1 MEDRFGLLVRDT
13 NVRDWIAGEFSPLG
27 TSVTNPTGDWSIYL
41 PDEETQNRSGFD
53 RQACVSYSILN
64 CLEVLHKAQTGI
76 GINWSDRYVARMS
89 NTTRNGN
96 YLDAVFDAIR
106 NYGLV
111 EEWQYPDDVKTWEE
125 YYQDIPEALQLEGKE
140 ILKKWGFYREWVRT
154 DRKDDIFNALKSAPL
169 QVTVKYASGNGLLN
183 PTGQHNHAV
192 MLFNASYG
200 DYWEL
205 FDHYTQVRKK
215 YAWDYEF
222 GAVLK
227 PSLIKKNNNFMFTP
241 QDNTLYLLVQGPE
254 QILTM
259 GLNGKLIKYD
269 EKIDALINSASRSKK
284 YQIPVPI
291 TMEQYNSCEKLDG
304 KGNKIA

>member
-13 NVRDWIAGEFSPLG
+13 NVRDWIAGSFSPVEPVIYQPLG
-27 TSVTNPTGDWSIYL
+27 QWDYFLPTIEYQSNNGEESWMCTIFSLTN
-41 PDEETQNRSGFD
+41 
-53 RQACVSYSILN
+53 A
-64 CLEVLHKAQTGI
+64 LEMLHIRQTGI
-76 GINWSDRYVARMS
+76 EINFSDAWLGKLSGTVKGFGNFLDDVFDYARKNGLVLQSRWANFPDPYREIPQEIRNEGKDFLANWS
-89 NTTRNGN
+89 
-96 YLDAVFDAIR
+96 L
-106 NYGLV
+106 
-111 EEWQYPDDVKTWEE
+111 
-125 YYQDIPEALQLEGKE
+125 
-140 ILKKWGFYREWVRT
+140 YREWVNPT
-154 DRKDDIFNALKSAPL
+154 KKDDIKRALREAPL
-169 QVTVKYASGNGLLN
+169 QVTVRYAEGNGLLK
-183 PTGQHNHAV
+183 PTGTHNHAV
-192 MLFNASYG
+192 TLYGYEDEKWFNIY
-200 DYWEL
+200 
-205 FDHYTQVRKK
+205 DHYTQTRKR

-227 PSLIKKNNNFMFTP
+227 PSLIKKTNNFMFTP